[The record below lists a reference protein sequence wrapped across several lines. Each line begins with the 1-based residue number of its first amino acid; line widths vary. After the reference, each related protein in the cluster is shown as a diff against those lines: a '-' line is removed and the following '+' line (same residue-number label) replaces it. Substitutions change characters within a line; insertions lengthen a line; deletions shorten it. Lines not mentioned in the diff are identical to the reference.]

1 MTATLGP
8 SRTSDQFS
16 TFDSRTLTTVGPKP
30 AGKPSFR
37 PDAVDLLSLYYA
49 LAFIV
54 PGDRVIGPLGSA
66 GRLSYVLGVVLMLM
80 WVTTKLIHHPPRAT
94 RPPAQPQNLL
104 FWLYGLAL
112 VMSGFVAMLRAISG
126 PEYQLFLLNV
136 FVFASM
142 FGVALVARDGITSM
156 HRLHIL
162 LRRIVIVSLF
172 STTLAAIEFVTN
184 NDLSLKLNLPGLTQI
199 PPIAQRSRFGVVRV
213 HGTAYHAIELGV
225 VLPMVAGL
233 AIHCALHARSH
244 LERRFMWGVAAAS
257 LVISTFSSSRSQF
270 IAVGL
275 VLLPIY
281 LAWRAG
287 WKLLGVAGFVAGIPV
302 VNLIAPGLLAGV
314 LGLFSE
320 IGSDDSAAART
331 GDYPIAFNAWRRYPV
346 FGRGLGTWGPTNLAD
361 ISKPGRLL
369 DNGWLGELIT
379 TGVFGVATLA
389 LLLFGT
395 MAMARRIYRWGR
407 TNEQRHMALV
417 LFSLVLT
424 SAVTFLLFDGFYYSQ
439 FVALM
444 FGSIGMVGALWR
456 LASDPNAPD
465 DERIDPDV
473 LRFRRTT
480 RRSPWRASLAPDRTL
495 GPSRW
500 ESVTSLPD
508 SHAEFWERR
517 EAGREKWDRA
527 MDLQAGFE
535 ARDHQP

>member
-1 MTATLGP
+1 
-8 SRTSDQFS
+8 
-16 TFDSRTLTTVGPKP
+16 
-30 AGKPSFR
+30 
-37 PDAVDLLSLYYA
+37 
-49 LAFIV
+49 
-54 PGDRVIGPLGSA
+54 
-66 GRLSYVLGVVLMLM
+66 
-80 WVTTKLIHHPPRAT
+80 
-94 RPPAQPQNLL
+94 
-104 FWLYGLAL
+104 
-112 VMSGFVAMLRAISG
+112 MSGFVGTLRGISG
-126 PEYQLFLLNV
+126 PENQLFLLNI
-136 FVFASM
+136 FVFANM

-162 LRRIVIVSLF
+162 VRRIVIVSLF
-172 STTLAAIEFVTN
+172 STTLAAIEFITN

-225 VLPMVAGL
+225 VLPMIAGL

-244 LERRFMWGVAAAS
+244 LERRFMWTAAAAS

-287 WKLLGVAGFVAGIPV
+287 WKLLGVAGFIAGIPV
-302 VNLIAPGLLAGV
+302 VNMIAPGLLSGV

-331 GDYPIAFNAWRRYPV
+331 DDYPIAFGAWRRYPV

-389 LLLFGT
+389 LLMIGT

-407 TNEQRHMALV
+407 TNEQRHLALV
-417 LFSLVLT
+417 LFALVLT
-424 SAVTFLLFDGFYYSQ
+424 SAVTFLFFDGFYYSQ
-439 FVALM
+439 YVALM

-456 LASDPNAPD
+456 LASDPDAPD
-465 DERIDPDV
+465 DQRIDPDV
-473 LRFRRTT
+473 LRFRRST
-480 RRSPWRASLAPDRTL
+480 RRSPWRSSLGPDRTL
-495 GPSRW
+495 GPDRW
-500 ESVTSLPD
+500 ESVALLPD
-508 SHAEFWERR
+508 AHAEFSERR
-517 EAGREKWDRA
+517 ELSQRRWRQAMELDAGY
-527 MDLQAGFE
+527 E
-535 ARDHQP
+535 ARDHRP